1 MIYDIV
7 TQILK
12 MIIFSSSPRNQLPNH
27 SLRAGAKYG
36 EKPETATSASS
47 SEPQVN
53 PPFPPSSNIFGMAH
67 PPVLPP
73 WGPFTQTEITV
84 LYDSLPC
91 NQTFSTD
98 QIDSSSELNNL
109 PYTCT
114 SFDTSTNTSVGS
126 ASIASGGYTPPVF
139 GPDRWDKKSRG
150 QFNWGGCGHAGSGC

>member
-27 SLRAGAKYG
+27 GLRASAKYG
-36 EKPETATSASS
+36 ENPETATSASS

-53 PPFPPSSNIFGMAH
+53 PPFPSHPIFGMAH

-73 WGPFTQTEITV
+73 WGPFTNTKITV

-91 NQTFSTD
+91 NPTFSTV
-98 QIDSSSELNNL
+98 QNEV
-109 PYTCT
+109 C
-114 SFDTSTNTSVGS
+114 VC
-126 ASIASGGYTPPVF
+126 A
-139 GPDRWDKKSRG
+139 
-150 QFNWGGCGHAGSGC
+150 GC